1 MSAAQSKAKPME
13 LLAPAGSLDAFSAA
27 VAAGADAVYIGAP
40 ALNARALAKQFSL
53 AEIAAMID
61 HAHGRGVK
69 VYAAMNSL
77 MKEAEIP
84 AAVKLLAALAELK
97 VDAVILQDLGV
108 YGLARD
114 HFPSLRLHAST
125 LMLAHNS
132 MAVRHF
138 AAMGFARV
146 VLAREV
152 TIAEIRQFRQ
162 QSPVELEVFVQGAMC
177 FSYSGLC
184 LFSSYLGGKSG
195 LRGRCV
201 QPCRRRY
208 LWQGSKK
215 EGGYLFSMNDLSAL
229 RLLPELKAAGVGS
242 LKIEG
247 RMRSAQYVAQ
257 VVAAYR
263 LALDHAGDETALAE
277 AEAMLGLAMG
287 RKATVGYFRTAQPA
301 GIITPH
307 HSGNIGIFLGK
318 IERLKGGRAVVLL
331 RDALRSADRLRLHGE
346 GSGERQSFTL
356 RELRLQGKPVAEAA
370 AGARVEIAVLGAAH
384 PGDSLYKV
392 DVSER
397 RALAAGRQAI
407 DPRHF
412 ARLAGQLEEPKQA
425 GAILARLGI
434 GKAKVQ
440 AGRREGKGRP
450 ATPASL
456 PLWLKVDDLRLLNQR
471 LPAEIK
477 AVAALLVP
485 ETMAQ
490 YQKLARPLAPLRQKL
505 VWALPP
511 VILEADMPFYAK
523 AVAALRD
530 QGFVAWQLSHV
541 SQVGFFA
548 GRGKARGPGR
558 GAGELAGLHGD
569 YRLNVLNSV
578 SQRVLS
584 AMGLA
589 TVEAA
594 VETDRESLAAMAA
607 AKAGPLGL
615 MVHGRPPLFTARL
628 MPRFFRYD
636 QPFVSP
642 RNEVFELKKAFGQTV
657 AVAQQ
662 PFSLLSF
669 QAELVAMGVAYGV
682 VDLSHMGMGL
692 REAAQFLRTLG
703 KAQSRQRLSTFN
715 YRGTLP

>member
-1 MSAAQSKAKPME
+1 MSTPSRME
-13 LLAPAGSLDAFSAA
+13 LLAPAGSLEAFSAA

-53 AEIAAMID
+53 AEVAAMID

-77 MKEAEIP
+77 MKEEEIP
-84 AAVKLLAALAELK
+84 AAVRLLAALAELS

-108 YGLARD
+108 YGLAREY
-114 HFPSLRLHAST
+114 FPQLRLHAST

-132 MAVRHF
+132 LAVQHF
-138 AAMGFARV
+138 AAMGFRRV

-152 TIAEIRQFRQ
+152 TLAEIRQFRR

-208 LWQGSKK
+208 TWQGSRK

-229 RLLPELKAAGVGS
+229 PLLPELQAAGVGS

-263 LALDHAGDETALAE
+263 LALDHSGDEKSLAE
-277 AEAMLGLAMG
+277 AASMLDAAMG
-287 RKATVGYFRTAQPA
+287 RKATVGYFRTPQPA

-318 IERLKGGRAVVLL
+318 IERVKGGRAVLVL
-331 RDALRSADRLRLHGE
+331 RDAVRSADRLRLHGE

-356 RELRLQGKPVAEAA
+356 KELRVLGKSVQEAA
-370 AGARVEIAVLGAAH
+370 AGTKVEVAISGAVR

-397 RALAAGRQAI
+397 RALAAGRHAI
-407 DPRHF
+407 DPRPF
-412 ARLAGQLEEPKQA
+412 AKLAARLAEPKEA
-425 GAILARLGI
+425 AAILGRLGI
-434 GKAKVQ
+434 GKAK
-440 AGRREGKGRP
+440 APAKPAAKKGRP
-450 ATPASL
+450 PAEAAL

-471 LPAEIK
+471 LPAEVV
-477 AVAALLVP
+477 AVVAQLTP
-485 ETMAQ
+485 ETYSQ
-490 YQKLARPLAPLRQKL
+490 QQKLGRALAPLRPKL
-505 VWALPP
+505 IWALPP
-511 VILEADMPFYAK
+511 VMLEADLSFYAK
-523 AVAALRD
+523 TITALRD
-530 QGFVAWQLSHV
+530 SGFAAWQLSHV

-548 GRGKARGPGR
+548 DQRPRRPAGRGGHSG
-558 GAGELAGLHGD
+558 GVMAGLHGD
-569 YRLNVLNSV
+569 YRLNVLNSL
-578 SQRVLS
+578 SQRVLVG
-584 AMGLA
+584 MGLA
-589 TVEAA
+589 SVQAA
-594 VETDRESLAAMAA
+594 VEIDRESLAAV
-607 AKAGPLGL
+607 AGARAGLLGL
-615 MVHGRPPLFTARL
+615 MVYGRPPLFTARL

-636 QPFVSP
+636 QPLVSP
-642 RNEVFELKKAFGQTV
+642 KGEVFELKKAFGQTV
-657 AVAQQ
+657 AVAQH
-662 PFSLLSF
+662 PFSLLPHQS
-669 QAELVAMGVAYGV
+669 ELAAMGVAYGV
-682 VDLSHMGMGL
+682 VDLSLMGLGL
-692 REAAQFLRTLG
+692 REATQLLRGLG
-703 KAQSRQRLSTFN
+703 KGHPRQRLSTFN